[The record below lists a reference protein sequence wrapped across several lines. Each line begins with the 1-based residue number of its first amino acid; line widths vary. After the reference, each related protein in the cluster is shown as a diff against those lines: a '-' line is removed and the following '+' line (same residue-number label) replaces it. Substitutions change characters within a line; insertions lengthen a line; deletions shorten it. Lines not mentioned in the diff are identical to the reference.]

1 VISRRTFLD
10 GMLLTAAGTALSSSA
25 KSYARI
31 LGANDKINFAI
42 IGTNS
47 RALAHLAGLKANAA
61 KANISHLC
69 DVDSRN
75 LGRFVIKAK
84 EVLGYAPAN
93 GKDFRSVLSNK
104 EIDVVTIA
112 TPDHWHAPM
121 AILALCAGKHVYVEK
136 PSSHNP
142 REGEL
147 LVAAQKKYGKLVQV
161 GNQHRSSVHEGKMIE
176 KIHQG
181 LIGETYSAKAWY
193 SNNRPSMGIGKTV
206 PVPAELD
213 WELWQGPAPR
223 SEYKDNIHPYNW
235 HWLRRYGTGEALN
248 NGTHETDVCRWALGV
263 GFPERVVAQGG
274 RYQFK
279 DDWEFYD
286 TLNISMRYA
295 DKMIAWEGRSDQG
308 MKLYGRDRGALIQGT
323 KGSVI
328 LAHDGYEVHDW
339 NGKKTDEYHLD
350 HVAASSDLLSQDEM
364 TNLHF
369 ANMISSIRT
378 GEKLHSPI
386 ADINISITALQL
398 ANISYFVN
406 RELEIDTTT
415 GHIRNNSE
423 AMKLWGRSYQPGWEP
438 TV

>member
-1 VISRRTFLD
+1 
-10 GMLLTAAGTALSSSA
+10 MLVTAAGTALTSSA
-25 KSYARI
+25 RSYGRI
-31 LGANDKINFAI
+31 LGANDRINFAM

-47 RALAHLAGLKANAA
+47 RALAHLAALKAN
-61 KANISHLC
+61 NTSTRVSHLC

-75 LGRFVIKAK
+75 LDRFSSKAK
-84 EVLGYAPAN
+84 DALGYTSPTH
-93 GKDFRSVLSNK
+93 KDFRTVLAEK
-104 EIDVVTIA
+104 DVDVVTIA

-121 AILALCAGKHVYVEK
+121 AILALQAGKHVYVEK

-142 REGEL
+142 HEGEL

-161 GNQHRSSVHEGKMIE
+161 GNQHRSSPHESQMIE
-176 KIHQG
+176 KIHEG
-181 LIGETYSAKAWY
+181 FIGETYYAKAWY
-193 SNNRPSMGIGKTV
+193 SNNRPSMGIGKVV
-206 PVPAELD
+206 PVPSELD

-248 NGTHETDVCRWALGV
+248 NGTHETDVCRWALAV
-263 GFPERVVAQGG
+263 GFPERIVAQGG
-274 RYQFK
+274 RFQFK

-286 TLNISMRYA
+286 TLNISMRYT
-295 DKMIAWEGRSDQG
+295 DKMISWEGKSDQG

-328 LAHDGYEVHDW
+328 LAHDGYEVYDW
-339 NGKKTDEYHLD
+339 NGKKTDEYRVSA
-350 HVAASSDLLSQDEM
+350 VAASNDLLSQDEM

-406 RELEIDTTT
+406 RELEIDSTN
-415 GHIRNNSE
+415 GHIKNDAE
-423 AMKLWGRSYQPGWEP
+423 AMKLWSRTYQHGWEP
-438 TV
+438 MV